1 MLIILTYL
9 SCLSI
14 FLIKI
19 LKRSIKMKV
28 IHKYF
33 VIALLLSLI
42 FSVGAVAAQDI
53 QENMTFEQSN
63 IGDVSQE
70 IGKIIFP

>member
-1 MLIILTYL
+1 
-9 SCLSI
+9 
-14 FLIKI
+14 
-19 LKRSIKMKV
+19 MKV

-53 QENMTFEQSN
+53 QESMTFEQSN